1 MRILALLL
9 CASFAASFAADVEPP
24 VRGTGRFTY
33 LWFDVYDVELRLAP
47 GVPVDPAAQPC
58 RLSFTYLRAFTA
70 AELAKATTRTVRE
83 RIGAHDAAE
92 IERGLAA
99 INALWPAVATG
110 DVLSL
115 AATPGSGVRV
125 SVNGR
130 ELGQVP
136 GDAFARVLFSIWLG
150 GDPIDDDLRRALLG
164 GA

>member
-1 MRILALLL
+1 MRALVLLL
-9 CASFAASFAADVEPP
+9 CAALAAAVEPP

-47 GVPVDPAAQPC
+47 GVPADPAAQSC

-83 RIGAHDAAE
+83 RIGTHDTAE

-99 INALWPAVATG
+99 INALWPAVARG
-110 DVLSL
+110 DILSL
-115 AATPGSGVRV
+115 DAIPGAGVRV

-150 GDPIDDDLRRALLG
+150 GDPIDVDLRDALMG